1 MRKFLTQLKDGILRQ
16 NPTFVQFLGMCP
28 TLAVTTSAIN
38 GIGMGLATTAVLICS
53 NILISLL
60 RKFIPKEIRIASYI
74 VIISGFVTAVELLLH
89 AYVQSLYDSLGLYI
103 PLIVVNCIILARAEA
118 YASKNPV
125 LPSAVDGLAM
135 GLGFTLSLT
144 VIGSVRE
151 LLGAGSIFG
160 ISVFGAAYDPAIIF
174 ILPAGAFL
182 TLAMLAALVNFIRNY
197 AEAHPRKPLSKI
209 EETVIADS
217 EVYEENGTE
226 IPQNHATTDIPRVE
240 FQAAVKEMQEKE
252 QKEAETLVFNAAKA
266 DEQAAAPIT
275 VEIPAEAPV
284 ETVTEEII
292 EEGII
297 VTDAVTTEGEEVTD
311 HE

>member
-1 MRKFLTQLKDGILRQ
+1 MRKYLSQLKEGILKQ

-28 TLAVTTSAIN
+28 TLAVTTSASN

-118 YASKNPV
+118 FASKNPV
-125 LPSAVDGLAM
+125 LPSAIDGLAM

-151 LLGAGSIFG
+151 ILGAGTWFGLSILG
-160 ISVFGAAYDPAIIF
+160 NAYDPAIIF

-182 TLAMLAALVNFIRNY
+182 TLGMLAALVNFIRNY
-197 AEAHPRKPLSKI
+197 LEGHPIKPLSKI
-209 EETVIADS
+209 EKTVLIPDA
-217 EVYEENGTE
+217 EVYGDTD
-226 IPQNHATTDIPRVE
+226 IPQNHPTTDIPRAE
-240 FQAAVKEMQEKE
+240 FHAAIKEMQNAEDALRIVEEETAAVSEEAIVIRDNTDTGEIREKDVLDVFISVDTDRT
-252 QKEAETLVFNAAKA
+252 KE
-266 DEQAAAPIT
+266 
-275 VEIPAEAPV
+275 
-284 ETVTEEII
+284 TEEI
-292 EEGII
+292 
-297 VTDAVTTEGEEVTD
+297 
-311 HE
+311 